1 MKFKSKANN
10 NNDLVAGTV
19 TVNNFFAH
27 WIREI
32 NIVRYGDE
40 KPIFLTTN
48 MVDVYRYLDE
58 LLKHAKGRLDYNRKQ
73 FTLLLKKSYFSRW
86 TR

>member
-58 LLKHAKGRLDYNRKQ
+58 LLKHMPKEDLTAIENN
-73 FTLLLKKSYFSRW
+73 LLYC
-86 TR
+86 

>member
-1 MKFKSKANN
+1 M
-10 NNDLVAGTV
+10 AGTV

-40 KPIFLTTN
+40 KPIFLKTN

-58 LLKHAKGRLDYNRKQ
+58 LLKLNYIWLITYDELHMPKKDLTAIENN
-73 FTLLLKKSYFSRW
+73 LLYC
-86 TR
+86 

>member
-1 MKFKSKANN
+1 M
-10 NNDLVAGTV
+10 AGTV

-58 LLKHAKGRLDYNRKQ
+58 LLKHMPKEDLTTIENN
-73 FTLLLKKSYFSRW
+73 LLYC
-86 TR
+86 